1 VNSTPRIVII
11 VAVIVAAGLGGY
23 LWWQHQHRPLVPAPA
38 PVAAP
43 APPVPAAPPTP
54 PRPPAEPAIRHPVAS
69 GRDKL
74 PGLDE
79 SDGYIKN
86 ALLELL
92 GKKSA
97 LSFLVL
103 DGFARRFVAT
113 VNNLATDNAASQ
125 SWPVNRTDGRFQVDA
140 PTGSG
145 VISSQNAARYR
156 PFVDF
161 VAGVDSRRA
170 VSLYVRLYPLF
181 QRAYEDLGFP
191 GKYFNDRVIEVID
204 NLQATPDVTGP
215 IKVKT
220 VAADGTPV
228 APGPGRL
235 YVFEDP
241 ALESATVGQKI
252 LLRVGPD
259 NARKLKAKLS
269 EVRERL
275 LQNAGGTAPR

>member
-1 VNSTPRIVII
+1 VNPTSRTVIV

-23 LWWQHQHRPLVPAPA
+23 LLWQHQQHPPVAAAPA

-43 APPVPAAPPTP
+43 APKPAAPPAP
-54 PRPPAEPAIRHPVAS
+54 PPPPAEPAIRHPIGS
-69 GRDKL
+69 GHDKL

-86 ALLELL
+86 ALLDLL
-92 GKKSA
+92 GKKSV

-103 DGFARRFVAT
+103 DGFARRFVAS

-125 SWPVNRTDGRFQVDA
+125 SWPVNRTGGHFQVDG
-140 PTGSG
+140 PSGSG
-145 VISSQNAARYR
+145 VIAAQNAARYK

-161 VAGVDSRRA
+161 VTAIDSRRA
-170 VSLYVRLYPLF
+170 VALYVRLYPLF

-204 NLQATPDVTGP
+204 NLLAAPDLAGP

-220 VAADGTPV
+220 VTADGTP
-228 APGPGRL
+228 APPAPGRL
-235 YVFEDP
+235 YVYDDP

-252 LLRVGPD
+252 LLRVGQD
-259 NARKLKAKLS
+259 NARQLKAKLS
-269 EVRERL
+269 EVRQRL
-275 LQNAGGTAPR
+275 LQNSAGTAAR

>member
-1 VNSTPRIVII
+1 MTPTSRIVII
-11 VAVIVAAGLGGY
+11 IAVVGAAGLGGY
-23 LWWQHQHRPLVPAPA
+23 LWWHHQQRPAVPAPA

-43 APPVPAAPPTP
+43 APRPPAPPP
-54 PRPPAEPAIRHPVAS
+54 PPPPAPAEPAIRHPVAS

-74 PGLDE
+74 PGLDD

-125 SWPVNRTDGRFQVDA
+125 SWPVNRTAGRFEVDGPA
-140 PTGSG
+140 GSN
-145 VISSQNAARYR
+145 VIASQNAARYQ

-161 VAGVDSRRA
+161 VAGIDSRRA
-170 VSLYVRLYPLF
+170 VALYVRLYPLL

-204 NLQATPDVTGP
+204 NLLATPDVAGP

-228 APGPGRL
+228 PPGPGRL
-235 YVFEDP
+235 YIFDDP

-275 LQNAGGTAPR
+275 LQNAGGMAPR

>member
-1 VNSTPRIVII
+1 MNPTSRIVII
-11 VAVIVAAGLGGY
+11 VAVVAAAGLGGY
-23 LWWQHQHRPLVPAPA
+23 LWWQHQHPTAVSAPAHVVAPAPA
-38 PVAAP
+38 PP
-43 APPVPAAPPTP
+43 APPPTP
-54 PRPPAEPAIRHPVAS
+54 PPPAAEPAIRHPVTA

-79 SDGYIKN
+79 SDGYIKS
-86 ALLELL
+86 ALLDLL

-97 LSFLVL
+97 LSNLIL
-103 DGFARRFVAT
+103 DGFARRFVTT

-125 SWPVNRTDGRFQVDA
+125 SWPVNRTDGHFEVDA
-140 PTGSG
+140 PSGSG
-145 VISSQNAARYR
+145 VISPKNAARYR

-161 VAGVDSRRA
+161 ATGVDSRRA
-170 VSLYVRLYPLF
+170 VSLYVRVYPLF

-204 NLQATPDVTGP
+204 NLLATPDVAGT

-220 VAADGTPV
+220 VTTDGTPA

-235 YVFEDP
+235 YVFDDP
-241 ALESATVGQKI
+241 ALETSTVGQKI

-259 NARKLKAKLS
+259 NARRLKAKLS
-269 EVRERL
+269 EVRQRL
-275 LQNAGGTAPR
+275 IQNAAETAPR

>member
-1 VNSTPRIVII
+1 MTPTSRIVII
-11 VAVIVAAGLGGY
+11 VAVVVAAGLGGY
-23 LWWQHQHRPLVPAPA
+23 LWWQHQHATPVPAAA

-43 APPVPAAPPTP
+43 APRPPAPPP
-54 PRPPAEPAIRHPVAS
+54 PPPPPPAEPAIRHPVAS
-69 GRDKL
+69 GREKL
-74 PGLDE
+74 PGLDD

-86 ALLELL
+86 ALLDLL

-125 SWPVNRTDGRFQVDA
+125 SWPVNRTGGRFEVDA
-140 PTGSG
+140 PAGSG

-204 NLQATPDVTGP
+204 NLLATPDVAGP

-220 VAADGTPV
+220 LTADGAPA

-235 YVFEDP
+235 YVYEDP

-259 NARKLKAKLS
+259 NARTLKAKLRD
-269 EVRERL
+269 VRERL
-275 LQNAGGTAPR
+275 LQNGGGTAPR

>member
-1 VNSTPRIVII
+1 MNPTSRIVIV
-11 VAVIVAAGLGGY
+11 VAVVVAAGLGGY
-23 LWWQHQHRPLVPAPA
+23 LWWHHQHPAAVPASVPVAPPAPRPPAPA
-38 PVAAP
+38 P
-43 APPVPAAPPTP
+43 APPP
-54 PRPPAEPAIRHPVAS
+54 PPAEPAIRHPVAT

-79 SDGYIKN
+79 SDGYIKG
-86 ALLELL
+86 ALLDLL

-97 LSFLVL
+97 LSNLVL

-125 SWPVNRTDGRFQVDA
+125 SWPVNPTAGHFEVDA
-140 PTGSG
+140 PSGSG
-145 VISSQNAARYR
+145 VISAKNAARYK

-161 VAGVDSRRA
+161 VTGIDSRRA

-204 NLQATPDVTGP
+204 NLLATPDTAGT

-220 VAADGTPV
+220 VAADGSPA
-228 APGPGRL
+228 APAPGRL
-235 YVFEDP
+235 YVFDDP
-241 ALESATVGQKI
+241 ALEAATAGQKI

-259 NARKLKAKLS
+259 NARRLKAKLS
-269 EVRERL
+269 EVRQRL
-275 LQNAGGTAPR
+275 LQNTAGTAPR

>member
-1 VNSTPRIVII
+1 MNSTPRIVII

-23 LWWQHQHRPLVPAPA
+23 LWWQHQHRPVTPAQA

-43 APPVPAAPPTP
+43 TAQAPVAPPAPPP
-54 PRPPAEPAIRHPVAS
+54 APAEPAIRHPVAS
-69 GRDKL
+69 GHDKL

-86 ALLELL
+86 ALVELL

-113 VNNLATDNAASQ
+113 VNNLATDNAASHT
-125 SWPVNRTDGRFQVDA
+125 WPVNRTDGHFQVDA

-161 VAGVDSRRA
+161 AAGVDSRRA

-204 NLQATPDVTGP
+204 NLLATPDVAGP

-228 APGPGRL
+228 PPGPGRL
-235 YVFEDP
+235 YVFDDP

-275 LQNAGGTAPR
+275 LQNAGGMAPR